1 MATVERADHSHR
13 RTLHPESHFP
23 QRPQREERG
32 SSEGRPFPQADPPLR
47 TLPMQS
53 HCLSVMEPGADLCA
67 HLAGGSGALPQH
79 LGRRNPCQAE
89 GRQTLTSPRDEWW
102 VLCHAKPNPD
112 GVLQVPGQMLAPRRQ
127 LVCFDG
133 RWPHAVLQFSGDGR
147 HSVVF
152 LRRRWGNCPK
162 RSRPLGVKLRLVT
175 DNDCMATSSS
185 SQPLAAA
192 HRHSQLG

>member
-1 MATVERADHSHR
+1 MTEPHIQPRFSTRSSPFTMATVERADHSHR

-53 HCLSVMEPGADLCA
+53 HCLSVMELGADLCA

-79 LGRRNPCQAE
+79 LGRRNPCQASHKLRRHSA
-89 GRQTLTSPRDEWW
+89 GTRSDAGPQKTL
-102 VLCHAKPNPD
+102 VL
-112 GVLQVPGQMLAPRRQ
+112 
-127 LVCFDG
+127 FDG
-133 RWPHAVLQFSGDGR
+133 RWPHAVLQLHGDGR
-147 HSVVF
+147 YSVVF
-152 LRRRWGNCPK
+152 LSRRWGNCPK

-175 DNDCMATSSS
+175 DNDCVATSSS

>member
-1 MATVERADHSHR
+1 MERAEQTGSLPSASHGRTDHR
-13 RTLHPESHFP
+13 AF
-23 QRPQREERG
+23 
-32 SSEGRPFPQADPPLR
+32 APL
-47 TLPMQS
+47 
-53 HCLSVMEPGADLCA
+53 
-67 HLAGGSGALPQH
+67 GGSAPHGCVEVPRGMAGYDGVLPHAQDLAHANWMTQPMPSGGA
-79 LGRRNPCQAE
+79 ADFDF
-89 GRQTLTSPRDEWW
+89 TRDEWW

-112 GVLQVPGQMLAPRRQ
+112 GILQVPGQMLAPRRQ